1 MFPTAIAPSRR
12 QLMEWN
18 NKRLT
23 PMSSFESDE
32 DEDDDDHDDDH
43 DDEEDEVDQDHQ
55 QPST

>member
-32 DEDDDDHDDDH
+32 DEDDDDHDD
-43 DDEEDEVDQDHQ
+43 EEDEVDQDHQ
-55 QPST
+55 QPSTQ